1 MQIQGSR
8 FQSTEP
14 PADGRLDD
22 DRKPAPMSRPCSSA
36 HQVLLK
42 FWNWREVLL
51 GRTSRFR
58 AVFLSIA
65 LGGLLVGSIWAA
77 LALGIDWTELQFR
90 GLLLCL
96 LLLAPSLW
104 LNAVELQLCARAAGG
119 RIGFSP
125 ALSTSSWSTIANL
138 LPLPAGVLIRGSALT
153 RSGASVA
160 RSGTILVVAGLLWL
174 AIAVAVAASVV
185 PRSGTSMILL
195 VCALIALIPII
206 LSIVKLGG
214 AAVAAG
220 FVAVRTA
227 LLALTIGRIYFC
239 FMTLNHPTTIHE
251 SSAYAAASVVGA
263 IVGIAPAG
271 AGIAEG
277 VGAALATL
285 MERSAAAAFLALS
298 MNRLI
303 GLGGAALLSVYYMFR
318 RHSGGLQ
325 MEAQ

>member
-1 MQIQGSR
+1 
-8 FQSTEP
+8 
-14 PADGRLDD
+14 
-22 DRKPAPMSRPCSSA
+22 
-36 HQVLLK
+36 
-42 FWNWREVLL
+42 
-51 GRTSRFR
+51 
-58 AVFLSIA
+58 
-65 LGGLLVGSIWAA
+65 
-77 LALGIDWTELQFR
+77 
-90 GLLLCL
+90 
-96 LLLAPSLW
+96 
-104 LNAVELQLCARAAGG
+104 
-119 RIGFSP
+119 
-125 ALSTSSWSTIANL
+125 
-138 LPLPAGVLIRGSALT
+138 
-153 RSGASVA
+153 
-160 RSGTILVVAGLLWL
+160 
-174 AIAVAVAASVV
+174 
-185 PRSGTSMILL
+185 MILL